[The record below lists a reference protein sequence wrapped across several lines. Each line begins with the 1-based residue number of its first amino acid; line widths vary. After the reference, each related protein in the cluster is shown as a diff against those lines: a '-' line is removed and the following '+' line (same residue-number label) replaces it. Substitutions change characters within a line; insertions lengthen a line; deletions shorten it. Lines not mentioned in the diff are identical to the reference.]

1 MEVVLEKE
9 KLTCSIGVAPNKLVA
24 KIAPDFRKPYGLTVV
39 KEENVKE
46 FPFPLKVR
54 KIPGVG
60 PNIDRILK
68 EQISIQLV
76 I

>member
-1 MEVVLEKE
+1 MEELLKKE

-24 KIAPDFRKPYGLTVV
+24 KIASDFRKPYGLTVV
-39 KEENVKE
+39 K
-46 FPFPLKVR
+46 VR

-60 PNIDRILK
+60 QKTDRILK
-68 EQISIQLV
+68 EQISIPLV